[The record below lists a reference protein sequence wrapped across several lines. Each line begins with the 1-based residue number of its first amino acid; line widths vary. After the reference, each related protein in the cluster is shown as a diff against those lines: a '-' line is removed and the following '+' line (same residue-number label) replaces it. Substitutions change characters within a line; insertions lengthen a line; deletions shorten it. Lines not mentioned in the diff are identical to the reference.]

1 MRACALPLLLLATL
15 PLVGC
20 DAPPVEWSEPLEITV
35 PSGGSRLIVDAAG
48 RPGFAPDSIRPV
60 TAPQVPGLCG
70 STLTTVGG
78 TSHLFATWWSVRPD
92 SSAILYSAASAD
104 SGKTWG
110 NPIAVDTADVSS
122 RGCKRPPP
130 SMTTVGD
137 DMHVAYSMT
146 ASEGTGVFFAHFM
159 GAMLHSPVAVI
170 YGERLVPT
178 AIAAEGDRIAV
189 AYEEP
194 NGKRQQIDVSVSET
208 QGHIFET
215 HAVAT
220 RSVDVATT
228 PAIALNGKMIA
239 VGWTAHRLDAS
250 ASSRVVRTGRLK

>member
-1 MRACALPLLLLATL
+1 MRVRALHLFLLASL

-20 DAPPVEWSEPLEITV
+20 EAPPIAWSEPLEIAV
-35 PSGGSRLIVDAAG
+35 PSGGSRLIVDATG
-48 RPGFAPDSIRPV
+48 HPGFAPDSIRAV
-60 TAPQVPGLCG
+60 TAPPVLGLCR
-70 STLTTVGG
+70 STLKTAAG
-78 TSHLFATWWSVRPD
+78 TAHLFATWWSIRPD

-110 NPIAVDTADVSS
+110 NPTAVDTADVSS
-122 RGCKRPPP
+122 RGCNRPPP

-137 DMHVAYSMT
+137 DLHVAYSMT

-159 GAMLHSPVAVI
+159 GSMLHSPVAVI

-194 NGKRQQIDVSVSET
+194 NGKRQQIDVAVSET

-228 PAIALNGKMIA
+228 PAIALNGKVIA
-239 VGWTAHRLDAS
+239 VGWTARRLDAS
-250 ASSRVVRTGRLK
+250 ASSRVVRVGRRK

>member
-1 MRACALPLLLLATL
+1 MRARALPLLLLASL
-15 PLVGC
+15 PLAGC
-20 DAPPVEWSEPLEITV
+20 DAPPIEWSEPLEITV
-35 PSGGSRLIVDAAG
+35 PSGESRLIVDASG
-48 RPGFAPDSIRPV
+48 HPGFAPDSILAV
-60 TAPQVPGLCG
+60 TAPQVPGLCR
-70 STLTTVGG
+70 STLTTVAG
-78 TSHLFATWWSVRPD
+78 TVHLFAAWWSVRPD

-110 NPIAVDTADVSS
+110 IPTAVDTADVSS
-122 RGCKRPPP
+122 RGCTRPPP

-178 AIAAEGDRIAV
+178 AIAAEGERIAV

-194 NGKRQQIDVSVSET
+194 NGKRQQIDVAVSET

-220 RSVDVATT
+220 RAVDVATT
-228 PAIALNGKMIA
+228 PAIALHGKVIA
-239 VGWTAHRLDAS
+239 VAWTARRLDAS
-250 ASSRVVRTGRLK
+250 ASSRVVRTGRLQ